1 MGFRRLNIERNDPAA
16 CDATHRKN
24 GVEHVGRMVIGGVSG
39 GTRDFEDA
47 VTAGEGLTDARAVA
61 KVRGIPRK

>member
-1 MGFRRLNIERNDPAA
+1 
-16 CDATHRKN
+16 
-24 GVEHVGRMVIGGVSG
+24 MVIGGVSG